1 MDLGTISSRYA
12 RALFSLAKEKGQEE
26 AVYEDIRMLN
36 ASFTLAPTL
45 KAALCNP
52 IVSAEKKEELL
63 IDAGGRETS
72 ELYKR
77 FIRVILNHRR
87 ESCLQFI
94 TYIYIHLYRTDKRIT
109 RIIFSSAAPVSQET
123 EKHLIEKLQK
133 ETGHRVEF
141 SGEVK
146 PELIGGFRLQMGNYR
161 LDASYAGRLRDI
173 RERLLQSK

>member
-12 RALFSLAKEKGQEE
+12 RALFSLAKEKGQEN
-26 AVYEDIRMLN
+26 AVYEDIKMLN
-36 ASFTLAPTL
+36 TSFTLAPAL
-45 KAALCNP
+45 KTALCNP
-52 IVSAEKKEELL
+52 IVPTEKKEKLL
-63 IDAGGRETS
+63 IDASGRETS

-77 FIRVILNHRR
+77 FIRLILNHRR
-87 ESCLQFI
+87 ESCLLFI

-109 RIIFSSAAPVSQET
+109 RIIFSSAAPVSEKT
-123 EKHLIEKLQK
+123 EKHLIEKLQQ
-133 ETGHRVEF
+133 ETGNIIEF

-146 PELIGGFRLQMGNYR
+146 PELIGGFRLRMGNYR